1 MFRFGNPEYL
11 WLFFAMPLLLAIY
24 VYLNIRKK
32 RDVQKMGNLVTL
44 KMMMP
49 ELSLKRSYLKFWL
62 IFVALCAGIFMI
74 ARPQFGTKVETVE
87 KDGIEL
93 VIAIDVSN
101 SMLAEDVSP
110 NRLARAKQIL
120 SRLID
125 LRRNDKIALIVFAGE
140 AYVQMP
146 LTSDTQSAKI
156 FLNSIDPS
164 LVPIQGTAIG
174 QAISLGMSSFSSDR
188 EMSKAMV
195 IITDGEDHGGSAID
209 IAAEAAKAGV
219 MINVAGIG
227 SPDGSPIPATE
238 YGRNFMTDSE
248 GNVVVSRLNEQTA
261 MEIAQS
267 GGGLYVRADNSG
279 NAIRALEAQ
288 LDELEKGKTASLTYS
303 EYDEKFPLLAWIL
316 LLILLAEILVYD
328 KKNPLF
334 KNVRVFD
341 KKEEKR

>member
-1 MFRFGNPEYL
+1 MFRFENPQFL
-11 WLFFAMPLLLAIY
+11 WLFLVMPLLLALYI
-24 VYLNIRKK
+24 YLNIRKRK
-32 RDVQKMGNLVTL
+32 DVQKMGNLDTL
-44 KMMMP
+44 KKMMP
-49 ELSLKRSYLKFWL
+49 ELSLKRSYLKFWF
-62 IFVALCAGIFMI
+62 IFSALCAGIIMI
-74 ARPQFGTKVETVE
+74 ARPQFGTKVEKVE

-125 LRRNDKIALIVFAGE
+125 LRKNDKVALIVFAGE
-140 AYVQMP
+140 AFVQMP

-156 FLNSIDPS
+156 FLNTIDPS
-164 LVPIQGTAIG
+164 LVPLQGTAIG
-174 QAISLGMSSFSSDR
+174 QAINLGISSFSGDQ

-219 MINVAGIG
+219 MINVVGIG
-227 SPDGSPIPATE
+227 SPDGSPIPSLE
-238 YGRNFMTDSE
+238 YGSNFMTDNE
-248 GNVVVSRLNEQTA
+248 GNVVVSKLNEQMA

-267 GGGLYVRADNSG
+267 GNGLYVRADNS
-279 NAIRALEAQ
+279 NTALRALESQ
-288 LDELEKGKTASLTYS
+288 LDELETGKTTSLTYS
-303 EYDEKFPLLAWIL
+303 EYDEKFSLLAWIMFI
-316 LLILLAEILVYD
+316 ILLVEILIYD

-334 KNVRVFD
+334 RKVRIF
-341 KKEEKR
+341 K